1 VPEEL
6 RKVFHRSLEEIDRKI
21 VQLFALVCEGIS
33 GATDAFLAGDR
44 DAAKALFERE
54 RLVDELYAEVESL
67 VQTQLLLQ
75 SPMAEDA
82 RFLLCALRI
91 VPELERTG
99 DLAEHVAAGAVRGLA
114 AELTPRARGLV
125 EQLGA
130 VATEMWRQAADA
142 YVERDGL
149 AADRL
154 RDRDDEMDELHAS
167 LTAELASGSM
177 RVPVVLEMGLIARFF
192 ERLGDHAVN
201 VSERIKIMAGSRR

>member
-1 VPEEL
+1 MPEEL
-6 RKVFHRSLEEIDRKI
+6 RKAFHRSLDEIDRKI
-21 VQLFALVCEGIS
+21 VQIFALICEGVS
-33 GATDAFLAGDR
+33 GATDAFLAGDH
-44 DAAKALFERE
+44 DAAKALFARE
-54 RLVDELYAEVESL
+54 VLVDELYAEVEAL

-99 DLAEHVAAGAVRGLA
+99 DLAEHVAAGAVRGLS

-125 EQLGA
+125 EQLGS
-130 VATEMWRQAADA
+130 VAADMWREAMDA
-142 YVERDGL
+142 YIERDPL
-149 AADRL
+149 AGARL
-154 RDRDDEMDELHAS
+154 RERDDEMDDLHAT

-201 VSERIKIMAGSRR
+201 VAERVKLMAK

>member
-1 VPEEL
+1 MPEEL
-6 RKVFHRSLEEIDRKI
+6 RKAFHRSLDDIDRKI
-21 VQLFALVCEGIS
+21 LQIFALVCEGIS

-54 RLVDELYAEVESL
+54 HLVDELYNEVESL

-75 SPMAEDA
+75 SPMAHDA

-91 VPELERTG
+91 VPELERTA
-99 DLAEHVAAGAVRGLA
+99 DLAEHVAAGAVRGLS

-130 VATEMWRQAADA
+130 IATEMWRGATDA
-142 YVERDGL
+142 YVERDAS

-154 RDRDDEMDELHAS
+154 RDRDDDMDELHAT
-167 LTAELASGSM
+167 LTAELASGTM

-201 VSERIKIMAGSRR
+201 VAERIKLMAGN